1 MLPTPFYPRQLP
13 LCESMDWKRWAG
25 YYVPRSYQL
34 QHENEYYAIRTAAG
48 LIDISPLF
56 KLRITG
62 PDSLAL
68 LNRVFVR
75 DLSRLKE
82 GRVAYVAWC
91 DAEGFVLGDGTVL
104 RQGPETYFFT
114 SEDPTAAWLNRH
126 ASGMNVTI
134 VDESRTLA
142 GLALQGPSSAKILIH
157 AGAESI
163 RELKYFGA
171 TSTSVNGIDFW
182 VSRSG
187 YTGDLGYEMWPPA
200 DRAPEFWDMLMEVGS
215 GFALRAVGL
224 KALDVCRIEAGLL
237 QKGVDYHNASR
248 VLTREQKSIPYELG
262 LGWMINLDRDPFVGQ
277 SALQKL
283 QQPAWN
289 MVGLEIDWDQTRG
302 LYESKG
308 LPPLLPTEAWSVSAP
323 LYRDHARQH
332 QVGYATSGTWSP
344 VLKKYIALATIER
357 SYPSETVQIELAV
370 EHSRHSVDARIV
382 SPRFYD
388 PPQKRAPVE

>member
-1 MLPTPFYPRQLP
+1 
-13 LCESMDWKRWAG
+13 MDWTRWAG

-68 LNRVFVR
+68 LNRIFVR
-75 DLSRLKE
+75 DLSRLKV

-104 RQGPETYFFT
+104 RQESDTYFFT
-114 SEDPTAAWLNRH
+114 SEDPTAAWLDRH
-126 ASGMNVTI
+126 ANGMNVTI
-134 VDESRTLA
+134 VDESRNLA
-142 GLALQGPSSAKILIH
+142 GLAIQGPSSAKILIH

-171 TSTSVNGIDFW
+171 TFTSVNGIDFW

-200 DRAPEFWDMLMEVGS
+200 DSAPGLWDTLMEVGS
-215 GFALRAVGL
+215 GFALQAVGL
-224 KALDVCRIEAGLL
+224 RALDVCRIEAGLL

-289 MVGLEIDWDQTRG
+289 MVGLEIDWEQTRG

-308 LPPLLPTEAWSVSAP
+308 LPPLLPTEAWSMSAP
-323 LYRDHARQH
+323 LYRDHARQR

-344 VLKKYIALATIER
+344 VLKKYIALATIEG
-357 SYPSETVQIELAV
+357 SYSSETVQIELAV

-388 PPQKRAPVE
+388 PPHKRAPVE

>member
-1 MLPTPFYPRQLP
+1 
-13 LCESMDWKRWAG
+13 MDWTRWAG
-25 YYVPRSYQL
+25 HYAPRSYQL

-56 KLRITG
+56 KVRISG

-68 LNRVFVR
+68 LNRIFVR

-82 GRVAYVAWC
+82 GRVAYVVWC

-104 RQGPETYFFT
+104 REGPETYFFT

-126 ASGMNVTI
+126 ASGLNVVIT
-134 VDESRTLA
+134 DETETLA

-171 TSTSVNGIDFW
+171 TCTSVNGIELW
-182 VSRSG
+182 ISRSG

-200 DRAPEFWDMLMEVGS
+200 DRALEIWDTLMEAGS
-215 GFALRAVGL
+215 GFALRATGL

-237 QKGVDYHNASR
+237 NKGVDFHNASR
-248 VLTREQKSIPYELG
+248 VLIREQKSMPYDLG
-262 LGWMINLDRDPFVGQ
+262 LGWMVHLDREPFVGQ
-277 SALQKL
+277 SALRKL
-283 QQPAWN
+283 QQPEWN
-289 MVGLEIDWDQTRG
+289 MVGLEIDWSQTRD
-302 LYESKG
+302 LYESRG
-308 LPPLLPTEAWSVSAP
+308 LPPMLPAEAWSLSAP
-323 LYRDHARQH
+323 LYRDHARQC

-344 VLKKYIALATIER
+344 VLKKYIALATIKKTY
-357 SYPSETVQIELAV
+357 SSETVQIELTV

-388 PPQKRAPVE
+388 PPHKRAPVE

>member
-1 MLPTPFYPRQLP
+1 
-13 LCESMDWKRWAG
+13 MDWTRWAG

-68 LNRVFVR
+68 LNRISVR

-91 DAEGFVLGDGTVL
+91 DSEGFVLGDGTVL
-104 RQGPETYFFT
+104 RQGPKTYFFT
-114 SEDPTAAWLNRH
+114 SEDPTAAWLERH
-126 ASGMNVTI
+126 ARGMNVTI
-134 VDESRTLA
+134 ADESRTLA

-171 TSTSVNGIDFW
+171 TFTSVNGIDFW

-187 YTGDLGYEMWPPA
+187 FTGDLGYEMWPPA
-200 DRAPEFWDMLMEVGS
+200 DRAAEFWDTLMEVGS

-248 VLTREQKSIPYELG
+248 VLTQEQKSLPHELG
-262 LGWMINLDRDPFVGQ
+262 LGWMMNLDRDPFVGQ
-277 SALQKL
+277 SALQEL

-289 MVGLEIDWDQTRG
+289 MVGLEIDWEQTRG

-308 LPPLLPTEAWSVSAP
+308 LPPLLPTEAWSISAP

-344 VLKKYIALATIER
+344 VLQKYIALATIER

>member
-1 MLPTPFYPRQLP
+1 
-13 LCESMDWKRWAG
+13 MDWKRWAG

-34 QHENEYYAIRTAAG
+34 HHENEYYAIRSAAG

-56 KLRITG
+56 KLRIAG

-82 GRVAYVAWC
+82 GRLAYVAWC
-91 DAEGFVLGDGTVL
+91 DSEGYVLGDGTVL

-114 SEDPTAAWLNRH
+114 CEDPTAGWLERH

-134 VDESRTLA
+134 TDESRALA
-142 GLALQGPSSAKILIH
+142 GLALQGPSSARILIQ
-157 AGAESI
+157 AGAGSI
-163 RELKYFGA
+163 HELKYFGA
-171 TSTSVNGIDFW
+171 TSTSVNGVEFW

-200 DRAPEFWDMLMEVGS
+200 DRAPELWDTLMDVGS
-215 GFALRAVGL
+215 KFALRAVGL
-224 KALDVCRIEAGLL
+224 KALNVCRIEAGLL
-237 QKGVDYHNASR
+237 QKEVDYHNASR

-262 LGWMINLDRDPFVGQ
+262 FGWMINLDREPFVGQ
-277 SALQKL
+277 SALQQL
-283 QQPAWN
+283 QQPAWKL
-289 MVGLEIDWDQTRG
+289 VGLEIDLG
-302 LYESKG
+302 SKQEVCMNPRDFPRYCQRRCG
-308 LPPLLPTEAWSVSAP
+308 PHAAP
-323 LYRDHARQH
+323 LYRDHARQN

-357 SYPSETVQIELAV
+357 SYPSKTVHIELAV

-382 SPRFYD
+382 SP
-388 PPQKRAPVE
+388 PLL